1 MYIHNLD
8 TLFKNRSSQIDKNK
22 CFFSIYK
29 VLTSFHKTNIHE
41 QHLNRIPCSRID
53 ICGMIMWYNK
63 PWQRSSSYRQSCR
76 WRFWG
81 NLCWGIFL
89 SAATHQRK
97 ASSQWSPPDCSDR
110 TTQTHVFPETED
122 ALNQKDTAYL
132 LFKVHTKNVT
142 YIVSKS
148 YIQGIICIYFFQH
161 FTKVIRC
168 SYSNDTIFRHTLLIL
183 PGLGR
188 VHQSICKAFSLAW
201 DRDKYRRSWSN
212 TSRWRMKRRA

>member
-1 MYIHNLD
+1 M
-8 TLFKNRSSQIDKNK
+8 
-22 CFFSIYK
+22 
-29 VLTSFHKTNIHE
+29 LTSFHKTNIHE
-41 QHLNRIPCSRID
+41 QHLSRIPCSRMNV
-53 ICGMIMWYNK
+53 CGMMYNK
-63 PWQRSSSYRQSCR
+63 PWRRSSSYRQSCH

-97 ASSQWSPPDCSDR
+97 ASSRWSPPDCSDH
-110 TTQTHVFPETED
+110 TTQTREFPETED
-122 ALNQKDTAYL
+122 ALNHKETACM

-148 YIQGIICIYFFQH
+148 YIQLIFCIYLFQH
-161 FTKVIRC
+161 FTKVIL
-168 SYSNDTIFRHTLLIL
+168 YSNYKIFRRTLLIL

-201 DRDKYRRSWSN
+201 VRDKYRRSWSN
-212 TSRWRMKRRA
+212 KSWWRMKRRA